1 MEYWGNGHRGFNI
14 IKTVVDLA
22 RSGIKFGYLTLYD
35 NSKINLRFLLYL
47 RPLISLARSYSTGVM
62 TKKKEKKKVI
72 MADDMLKHV
81 FLNILLSSF
90 YNMPFLTVKEVRK
103 EQRWNLLSN

>member
-1 MEYWGNGHRGFNI
+1 
-14 IKTVVDLA
+14 
-22 RSGIKFGYLTLYD
+22 
-35 NSKINLRFLLYL
+35 
-47 RPLISLARSYSTGVM
+47 
-62 TKKKEKKKVI
+62 
-72 MADDMLKHV
+72 MADGMLKHV